1 MPNINDYIKWRG
13 DLELNVSEFNEID
26 SLILARF
33 SYLPFESL
41 MKKEEEL
48 TIEELSKRFEKADKN
63 KLEILWP
70 DDSDLLPLLGQSKR
84 FGKMIATDFLNKFD
98 PEQEKQF
105 SAITVLLPDDTIFIS
120 YRGTDNTII
129 GWKEDFNMSFKSH
142 IASQLDSVKYI
153 NDIAKKYQNNIRIG
167 GHSKGGNLAVYAAV
181 FAAEEAKKRI
191 INVYNNDGPGF
202 ADDITNTKEYKEMIE
217 KVHTYIPQSSVI
229 GRLLNHEEKYT
240 VVKSIQKGIMQ
251 HDLYSWQVQGT
262 KVVSLKE
269 VTNGSEFVD
278 KTIKQWLDDVDPKQ
292 REIVIDTIFDILS
305 TTEAESMIQIRE
317 VLKEV
322 CISNFILIS
331 CVGGTPNSNN
341 PEISSGTW
349 TSIFERFNGNVM
361 TCRWSVPTADTVSM
375 MDKIYDNLLNKK
387 MNFGE
392 ALIKAQREMKNSGK
406 NELSWAGVECWIN

>member
-13 DLELNVSEFNEID
+13 DLELKISEFNEID

-41 MKKEEEL
+41 MKKEEKL
-48 TIEELSKRFEKADKN
+48 TIEELSKRFEKADQN

-70 DDSDLLPLLGQSKR
+70 DDSELLPLLGKSKR
-84 FGKMIATDFLNKFD
+84 FGKMIATDFINKFD
-98 PEQEKQF
+98 KEQEKQF

-120 YRGTDNTII
+120 YRGTDNTIV

-142 IASQLDSVKYI
+142 IASQIDSVKYI

-181 FAAEEAKKRI
+181 
-191 INVYNNDGPGF
+191 F

-240 VVKSIQKGIMQ
+240 VVKSVQKGIMQ
-251 HDLYSWQVQGT
+251 HDLYSWQVLGT

-278 KTIKQWLDDVDPKQ
+278 KTIKQWLNNVEPEQ

-305 TTEAESMIQIRE
+305 TTEAESMVQIKE
-317 VLKEV
+317 KWFKNVGIMLKNYKNLDE
-322 CISNFILIS
+322 
-331 CVGGTPNSNN
+331 NS
-341 PEISSGTW
+341 
-349 TSIFERFNGNVM
+349 
-361 TCRWSVPTADTVSM
+361 
-375 MDKIYDNLLNKK
+375 KK
-387 MNFGE
+387 MIGEIVKKLVVVAKDNFVE
-392 ALIKAQREMKNSGK
+392 EMPSFGK
-406 NELSWAGVECWIN
+406 KK

>member
-70 DDSDLLPLLGQSKR
+70 DDSELLPLLGKSKR

-105 SAITVLLPDDTIFIS
+105 SAITIVLPDDTIFIS

-129 GWKEDFNMSFKSH
+129 GWKEDFNMSFQNH
-142 IASQLDSVKYI
+142 IAAQLDSVKYI
-153 NDIAKKYQNNIRIG
+153 NDIAKKYPQKIRIG
-167 GHSKGGNLAVYAAV
+167 GHSKGGNLAVYSAV
-181 FAAEEAKKRI
+181 FASEEIKQRI

-202 ADDITNTKEYKEMIE
+202 SDEIINTKEYKEMIK

-262 KVVSLKE
+262 KVISLKE

-278 KTIKQWLDDVDPKQ
+278 KTIKKWLDNVEPKQ

-305 TTEAESMIQIRE
+305 TTEAESTVQIRE
-317 VLKEV
+317 KWFKNVGIMLK
-322 CISNFILIS
+322 NY
-331 CVGGTPNSNN
+331 
-341 PEISSGTW
+341 
-349 TSIFERFNGNVM
+349 
-361 TCRWSVPTADTVSM
+361 
-375 MDKIYDNLLNKK
+375 KNLDEDSKK
-387 MNFGE
+387 MISEIARKLVIVAKDNF
-392 ALIKAQREMKNSGK
+392 
-406 NELSWAGVECWIN
+406 VEEIPTFSKKKK